1 MSSSSAI
8 HIAGW
13 GAVSPAGWT
22 AADLAQA
29 VLDRRDLPATLD
41 LRHPDAPPIPCCR
54 VPAPKILP
62 AWLRQP
68 RLRRTSPITR
78 FAVSAAL
85 EALQCDPTL
94 PEQSADTALGIL
106 FAVQNGSVKFSGR
119 FFSEVLDNPLL
130 ASPILFPET
139 VFNAPSSHLSSLLT
153 APLLNNTLVSDA
165 GGFLTALDMAA
176 QWLDE
181 GRVTDCL
188 IVSAE
193 EEDWLSAEAL
203 ALVPGQKI
211 AAEGAAALWLRQT
224 ETRALSSGQ
233 IRLEQ
238 ITEAAAITRLRTRTE
253 AIQHMRSKLAAPN
266 SSTLISAVSG
276 SSSWDQPHLEAFADW
291 TGPRFSLQP
300 QFGHPFSILGG
311 WQSVLACEL
320 LQRGTCPSAVI
331 PADTGAT
338 QALAAWFHRVS

>member
-1 MSSSSAI
+1 MSSPHTHTL

-22 AADLAQA
+22 STALADA
-29 VLDRRDLPATLD
+29 VLEGREFPATLD
-41 LRHPDAPPIPCCR
+41 LRHPDAPPIACRR
-54 VPAPKILP
+54 VPAPTAP
-62 AWLRQP
+62 PPWLRQP
-68 RLRRTSPITR
+68 RLRRSSPITR

-85 EALQCDPTL
+85 EALHCDPAA
-94 PEQSADTALGIL
+94 PAQSSGISLGIL
-106 FAVQNGSVKFSGR
+106 FAVQNGSVNFSGR
-119 FFSEVLDNPLL
+119 FFAEVLDNPSL

-139 VFNAPSSHLSSLLT
+139 VFNAPSSHLSSLLA

-176 QWLDE
+176 QWLAE

-193 EEDWLSAEAL
+193 EYDWLSAEAL

-211 AAEGAAALWLRQT
+211 ASEGAAALWLRQSDT
-224 ETRALSSGQ
+224 TTSGQ

-238 ITEAAAITRLRTRTE
+238 ITEAAAITHLQPRTT
-253 AIQHMRSKLAAPN
+253 AIQHMRSELAAPDTA
-266 SSTLISAVSG
+266 TLISAASG
-276 SSSWDQPHLEAFADW
+276 SPAWDRPHTEAFTEW
-291 TGPRFSLQP
+291 VGPRFTLQP

-320 LQRGTCPSAVI
+320 LQRDTCQDAVL
-331 PADTGAT
+331 PTDTGAN
-338 QALAAWFHRVS
+338 QAQAAWFHRLP

>member
-1 MSSSSAI
+1 MNSTPAL

-22 AADLAQA
+22 ASDLAEA
-29 VLDRRDLPATLD
+29 VLQNRDLPASLD
-41 LRHPDAPPIPCCR
+41 LRHPDAPPIPCRR
-54 VPAPKILP
+54 VPALSSPP
-62 AWLRQP
+62 PWLRHP
-68 RLRRTSPITR
+68 RLRRTSPISR

-85 EALQCDPTL
+85 EALHRDPAA
-94 PEQSADTALGIL
+94 PEKSEPSSLGIL
-106 FAVQNGSVKFSGR
+106 FAVQNGSVNFSGR
-119 FFSEVLDNPLL
+119 FFAEVLENPAL

-139 VFNAPSSHLSSLLT
+139 VFNAPSSHLSSLLA

-176 QWLDE
+176 QWLGE

-193 EEDWLSAEAL
+193 EYDWLSAEAL

-211 AAEGAAALWLRQT
+211 ASEGAAALWLRGT
-224 ETRALSSGQ
+224 SAPAPGQ

-238 ITEAAAITRLRTRTE
+238 ITEARAITRLRPRAL
-253 AIQHMRSKLAAPN
+253 AIQEMRAELAAPE
-266 SSTLISAVSG
+266 SAALISAVSG
-276 SSSWDQPHLEAFADW
+276 SPAWDQPHHAAFAGHS
-291 TGPRFSLQP
+291 GPRFSLQP
-300 QFGHPFSILGG
+300 QFGHPFSALGG

-320 LQRGTCPSAVI
+320 LQRGTCEDAII
-331 PADTGAT
+331 PADTGGT
-338 QALAAWFHRVS
+338 QAQAAWFARLS